1 MSIKSLLQLILLLM
15 IVLIVGGI
23 YFLYFYK
30 EPISK
35 ITRLIQEEKVK
46 AIDENSMEELLIE
59 DNLNDKQAND
69 KIESNDFDNKS
80 DIKKKDPTKQDI
92 KNNNL
97 QNNQYENKENQEK
110 NFEENIKNLTKEIEY
125 ITSNSNGDIYKIS
138 AKYGKT
144 NLDDNNILDLEQV
157 NGTISSPM
165 RSQIFLKSK
174 FAKYNYKNQNSKFY
188 TDVELKYDNR
198 LIICDN
204 LELKIDKNIAIAYG
218 NVVVKD
224 ENSQMKAQTISINI
238 ITKDISI
245 NSNDK
250 IKIISN

>member
-1 MSIKSLLQLILLLM
+1 
-15 IVLIVGGI
+15 
-23 YFLYFYK
+23 
-30 EPISK
+30 
-35 ITRLIQEEKVK
+35 
-46 AIDENSMEELLIE
+46 MEELLIE

-110 NFEENIKNLTKEIEY
+110 NFEENINNLTKEIEY

-157 NGTISSPM
+157 NEQYP
-165 RSQIFLKSK
+165 L
-174 FAKYNYKNQNSKFY
+174 
-188 TDVELKYDNR
+188 L
-198 LIICDN
+198 
-204 LELKIDKNIAIAYG
+204 
-218 NVVVKD
+218 
-224 ENSQMKAQTISINI
+224 
-238 ITKDISI
+238 
-245 NSNDK
+245 
-250 IKIISN
+250 